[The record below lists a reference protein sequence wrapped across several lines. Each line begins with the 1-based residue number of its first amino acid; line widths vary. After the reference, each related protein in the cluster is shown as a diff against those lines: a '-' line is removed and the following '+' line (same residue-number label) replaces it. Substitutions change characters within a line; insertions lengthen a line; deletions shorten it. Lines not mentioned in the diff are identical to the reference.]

1 MVAFPPRYCD
11 CCLCCVRVVH
21 VALMLDLQLHVA
33 DFYLNVP
40 PQFRR
45 SVPRGRRE
53 YEVHKERG
61 EEGNFNEECVLWN
74 TDHSSPRACAWRSV
88 FSVSLTLT
96 PSRALAE
103 HLASFLPSFL
113 PYLSLLSL
121 RPPLHQKHAHFTAQL
136 RERRQVGF
144 PGQACWQRQVS
155 SGRDPD

>member
-103 HLASFLPSFL
+103 HLDSFLPS
-113 PYLSLLSL
+113 PLLSPFSPST
-121 RPPLHQKHAHFTAQL
+121 PPSIKNTHTSHCTVTRAKASWFSWASMLATASL
-136 RERRQVGF
+136 ER
-144 PGQACWQRQVS
+144 A
-155 SGRDPD
+155 